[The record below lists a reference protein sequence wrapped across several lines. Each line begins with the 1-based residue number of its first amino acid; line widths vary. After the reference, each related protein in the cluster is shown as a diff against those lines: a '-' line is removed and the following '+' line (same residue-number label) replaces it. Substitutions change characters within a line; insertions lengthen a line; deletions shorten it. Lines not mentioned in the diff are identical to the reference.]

1 MPGLT
6 PIYTKIRGKVA
17 SSHEYTCP
25 SLLRNL
31 VAGYAGIGLVHVR
44 AEEVSGEE
52 EEEIFLFR
60 IFFFF
65 FDPDHTFGQ
74 GPYMATN
81 PWRYCLILIP
91 LRRASL
97 GKS

>member
-31 VAGYAGIGLVHVR
+31 VAGYAGVGLVHVR

-65 FDPDHTFGQ
+65 SIQITPSVKGHIWPQTPGDT
-74 GPYMATN
+74 A
-81 PWRYCLILIP
+81 
-91 LRRASL
+91 
-97 GKS
+97 